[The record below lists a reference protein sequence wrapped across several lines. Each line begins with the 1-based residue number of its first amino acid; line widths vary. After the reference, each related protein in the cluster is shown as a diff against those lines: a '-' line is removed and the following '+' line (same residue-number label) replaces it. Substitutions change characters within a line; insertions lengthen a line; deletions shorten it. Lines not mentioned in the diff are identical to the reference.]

1 MEPPIKNKGYYMTN
15 TKDDPNYVALINY
28 LKRKDEVGH
37 KEAIIEVKDI
47 NAMFNHM
54 VSCGDHQNLI
64 TENDCLSV
72 LCDIELYA

>member
-1 MEPPIKNKGYYMTN
+1 MRNNDVNNDEYAR
-15 TKDDPNYVALINY
+15 VLINY
-28 LKRKDEVGH
+28 LKRKEEVGH

-64 TENDCLSV
+64 TEDDCLSV
-72 LCDIELYA
+72 LCDIELHA